1 MAFEKKFR
9 FVSFIDIND
18 QSVSNLQPTASLLI
32 ESLSAECS
40 LACSQSSWQRLE
52 MWKPNIRFCINWT
65 TQSCVVKVLLIEG
78 KLPSFD
84 FSSICLNSSSGDLL
98 LTKIFFEFGV
108 PSAAF
113 GLAGR
118 FDAYDGT
125 NEFCKSEVP
134 ERSIEL
140 TYACLILLLVP
151 SISVTRGECWIATFL
166 ERGPDLD

>member
-1 MAFEKKFR
+1 M
-9 FVSFIDIND
+9 
-18 QSVSNLQPTASLLI
+18 LI

-40 LACSQSSWQRLE
+40 LACSQSSDLSFE
-52 MWKPNIRFCINWT
+52 SLLFAFALIEPL
-65 TQSCVVKVLLIEG
+65 KVLLIEG
-78 KLPSFD
+78 KLPSLD
-84 FSSICLNSSSGDLL
+84 FSSTCLNSSSGDLL

-118 FDAYDGT
+118 FDAFDGT

-151 SISVTRGECWIATFL
+151 SISVTRGEC
-166 ERGPDLD
+166 

>member
-1 MAFEKKFR
+1 MAFEKNFR

-40 LACSQSSWQRLE
+40 LACSQSSDLSFE
-52 MWKPNIRFCINWT
+52 SLLFVFALIEPLVVLC
-65 TQSCVVKVLLIEG
+65 CVVKVLLIEG
-78 KLPSFD
+78 KLPSLD
-84 FSSICLNSSSGDLL
+84 FSSTCLNSSSGDLL

-118 FDAYDGT
+118 FDAFDGT

-140 TYACLILLLVP
+140 SCACVILLLDPATSVP
-151 SISVTRGECWIATFL
+151 RGEC
-166 ERGPDLD
+166 

>member
-1 MAFEKKFR
+1 MEFEKNVR
-9 FVSFIDIND
+9 FVSFIEIER
-18 QSVSNLQPTASLLI
+18 SVRNNLQRTASLLI

-40 LACSQSSWQRLE
+40 LACSQSSDLSFE
-52 MWKPNIRFCINWT
+52 SLLFAFALIEPLVVLC
-65 TQSCVVKVLLIEG
+65 CVVKVLLIEG
-78 KLPSFD
+78 KLPSLD
-84 FSSICLNSSSGDLL
+84 FSSTCLNSSSGDLL

-118 FDAYDGT
+118 FDAFDGT

-151 SISVTRGECWIATFL
+151 SISVTRGEC
-166 ERGPDLD
+166 